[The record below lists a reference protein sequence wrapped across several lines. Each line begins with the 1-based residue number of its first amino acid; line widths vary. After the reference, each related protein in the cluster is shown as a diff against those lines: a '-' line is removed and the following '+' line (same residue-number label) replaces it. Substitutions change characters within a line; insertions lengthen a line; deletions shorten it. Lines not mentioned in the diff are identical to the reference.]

1 MFLGTSR
8 AWWILSGVLLLA
20 GFGLMLTSS
29 GSTLRMVLGILALFA
44 AIGSF
49 AAAPMRYGEN
59 ARLTRK
65 ERREKEAAAR
75 AAAMAPA
82 TDTPITDTPIA
93 DLPPAPPLPP
103 RERPT
108 IAGRDAS
115 EV

>member
-8 AWWILSGVLLLA
+8 VWWIVSGVLLVL
-20 GFGLMLTSS
+20 GFVLMALGQT
-29 GSTLRMVLGILALFA
+29 VFGILALFA

-65 ERREKEAAAR
+65 ERREREAAAR
-75 AAAMAPA
+75 TAATAPS
-82 TDTPITDTPIA
+82 IDTPIA
-93 DLPPAPPLPP
+93 NLPPAPPLPE

>member
-8 AWWILSGVLLLA
+8 VWWILSGVLLLA
-20 GFGLMLTSS
+20 GFVLMALGQTAF
-29 GSTLRMVLGILALFA
+29 GILALFA

-65 ERREKEAAAR
+65 ERREKDAAAIAAAR
-75 AAAMAPA
+75 APAAE
-82 TDTPITDTPIA
+82 TPIA

>member
-8 AWWILSGVLLLA
+8 IWWIVSGVLLIL
-20 GFGLMLTSS
+20 GFGLMAT
-29 GSTLRMVLGILALFA
+29 GNTVFGILALFA

-65 ERREKEAAAR
+65 ERREREAAAR
-75 AAAMAPA
+75 AEIAAPKVSAA
-82 TDTPITDTPIA
+82 DTPVSQ
-93 DLPPAPPLPP
+93 LPPAPPLTP

>member
-8 AWWILSGVLLLA
+8 IWWILSGVLLVA
-20 GFGLMLTSS
+20 GF
-29 GSTLRMVLGILALFA
+29 VLLALGQTVFGILAIFA
-44 AIGSF
+44 ATGSF

-65 ERREKEAAAR
+65 ERREREAAAV
-75 AAAMAPA
+75 ASAKAPV
-82 TDTPITDTPIA
+82 DTPIA

-108 IAGRDAS
+108 IAGRD
-115 EV
+115 

>member
-8 AWWILSGVLLLA
+8 IWWIISGVLLLL
-20 GFGLMLTSS
+20 GF
-29 GSTLRMVLGILALFA
+29 VLIVLGQTMFGILALFA

-49 AAAPMRYGEN
+49 AAAPMRYGQN
-59 ARLTRK
+59 ARLTRT

-75 AAAMAPA
+75 AAAKAPA
-82 TDTPITDTPIA
+82 ADTPIA

>member
-8 AWWILSGVLLLA
+8 TWWIISGVLLIA
-20 GFGLMLTSS
+20 GFGLMLTSG

-44 AIGSF
+44 AIGTF

-65 ERREKEAAAR
+65 ERREREAAAIASSR
-75 AAAMAPA
+75 APSVE
-82 TDTPITDTPIA
+82 TPIA
-93 DLPPAPPLPP
+93 NLPPAPPLPP

>member
-8 AWWILSGVLLLA
+8 IWWILSGVLFLL
-20 GFGLMLTSS
+20 GLVLMATAS
-29 GSTLRMVLGILALFA
+29 GSTLQFVLGIISLFA
-44 AIGSF
+44 AVGTF

-65 ERREKEAAAR
+65 ERREREAAAR
-75 AAAMAPA
+75 AAAAAPPA
-82 TDTPITDTPIA
+82 ETPIA
-93 DLPPAPPLPP
+93 NLPPAPPLPP

>member
-8 AWWILSGVLLLA
+8 IWWILSGVLLLA
-20 GFGLMLTSS
+20 GFVLMALGQT
-29 GSTLRMVLGILALFA
+29 VYGILALFA

-59 ARLTRK
+59 AKLTRK
-65 ERREKEAAAR
+65 ERREKEAATR
-75 AAAMAPA
+75 EAATAPVA
-82 TDTPITDTPIA
+82 DVPIA

-108 IAGRDAS
+108 IAGRDAT

>member
-29 GSTLRMVLGILALFA
+29 GSTLRMVLGILVLFA

-82 TDTPITDTPIA
+82 TDTPIA
-93 DLPPAPPLPP
+93 NLPPAPPLPP

>member
-8 AWWILSGVLLLA
+8 VWWIVSGVLLIA
-20 GFGLMLTSS
+20 GFALIVLGQ
-29 GSTLRMVLGILALFA
+29 TLFGILALLA
-44 AIGSF
+44 AVGSF

-59 ARLTRK
+59 ARLTRG
-65 ERREKEAAAR
+65 ERREREAAAR
-75 AAAMAPA
+75 AAETSAKVSPA
-82 TDTPITDTPIA
+82 DTPISS
-93 DLPPAPPLPP
+93 LPPAPPLPP

>member
-1 MFLGTSR
+1 VFLGTSR
-8 AWWILSGVLLLA
+8 IWWIISGVLLVL
-20 GFGLMLTSS
+20 GFVLMALGQT
-29 GSTLRMVLGILALFA
+29 VFGILALFA

-65 ERREKEAAAR
+65 ERREREAAAVAAAR
-75 AAAMAPA
+75 APAA
-82 TDTPITDTPIA
+82 DTPIA
-93 DLPPAPPLPP
+93 NLPPAPPLPA
-103 RERPT
+103 RERPP

>member
-29 GSTLRMVLGILALFA
+29 GSTLRMVLGILMLFA
-44 AIGSF
+44 AIGTF

-75 AAAMAPA
+75 AAATAPKIDA
-82 TDTPITDTPIA
+82 PVSE
-93 DLPPAPPLPP
+93 LPPAPPLPP
-103 RERPT
+103 RARPT

>member
-8 AWWILSGVLLLA
+8 VWWIISGVLLLL
-20 GFGLMLTSS
+20 GFVLMALGQT
-29 GSTLRMVLGILALFA
+29 VFGILALFA

-59 ARLTRK
+59 AKLTRK

-75 AAAMAPA
+75 AAVAAPA
-82 TDTPITDTPIA
+82 AETPIA

-103 RERPT
+103 RDRPS

>member
-8 AWWILSGVLLLA
+8 IWWILSGVLFIL
-20 GFGLMLTSS
+20 GLVLMGTAS
-29 GSTLRMVLGILALFA
+29 GSPWQMVIGLLLLFS
-44 AIGSF
+44 AIGTF

-65 ERREKEAAAR
+65 ERREKDAAAR
-75 AAAMAPA
+75 ASA
-82 TDTPITDTPIA
+82 TVPVVETPIA
-93 DLPPAPPLPP
+93 NLPPAPPLPP

>member
-8 AWWILSGVLLLA
+8 VWWIVSGVLLIL
-20 GFGLMLTSS
+20 GFVLMAT
-29 GSTLRMVLGILALFA
+29 GQTVFGILALLA

-65 ERREKEAAAR
+65 ERREREAAAR
-75 AAAMAPA
+75 LEATAAKLPLA
-82 TDTPITDTPIA
+82 DTPVSQ
-93 DLPPAPPLPP
+93 LPPAPPLPP

>member
-1 MFLGTSR
+1 MPHVPGDISSLVDYLRRAPASR
-8 AWWILSGVLLLA
+8 VCADADLQRVDLA
-20 GFGLMLTSS
+20 
-29 GSTLRMVLGILALFA
+29 MVLGILALFG
-44 AIGSF
+44 AIGTF

-75 AAAMAPA
+75 AAASVPTA
-82 TDTPITDTPIA
+82 DTPIA
-93 DLPPAPPLPP
+93 NLPPAPPLLP

>member
-8 AWWILSGVLLLA
+8 IWWIISGVLLVL
-20 GFGLMLTSS
+20 GFALMALGQT
-29 GSTLRMVLGILALFA
+29 VFGILALFA

-59 ARLTRK
+59 AKLTRQ

-75 AAAMAPA
+75 VAATAPA
-82 TDTPITDTPIA
+82 SAADTPIA
-93 DLPPAPPLPP
+93 HLPPAPPLPP

>member
-8 AWWILSGVLLLA
+8 IWWIISGVLL
-20 GFGLMLTSS
+20 
-29 GSTLRMVLGILALFA
+29 VLGFALMALGQTVFGILTLFA

-59 ARLTRK
+59 AKLTRQ

-75 AAAMAPA
+75 VAATAPA
-82 TDTPITDTPIA
+82 STADTPIA
-93 DLPPAPPLPP
+93 HLPPAPPLPP

>member
-8 AWWILSGVLLLA
+8 VWWILSGVLLVL
-20 GFGLMLTSS
+20 GFVLMATAM
-29 GSTLRMVLGILALFA
+29 GSTLRMVLGILSLFA
-44 AIGSF
+44 AIGTF

-59 ARLTRK
+59 ARLSRK
-65 ERREKEAAAR
+65 ERKAKEAAAM
-75 AAAMAPA
+75 AAARAEA
-82 TDTPITDTPIA
+82 AGETVA

-103 RERPT
+103 RERPA

>member
-8 AWWILSGVLLLA
+8 AWWIISGVLLLA
-20 GFGLMLTSS
+20 GFVLMLTSS
-29 GSTLRMVLGILALFA
+29 GSTLRMVLGILALFG
-44 AIGSF
+44 AIGTF

-65 ERREKEAAAR
+65 ERREREAAAV
-75 AAAMAPA
+75 ASSKA
-82 TDTPITDTPIA
+82 TASDTPITN
-93 DLPPAPPLPP
+93 LPPAPPLLP
-103 RERPT
+103 RDRPT

>member
-8 AWWILSGVLLLA
+8 TWWILSGVLLLV
-20 GFGLMLTSS
+20 GFALMLTSS
-29 GSTLRMVLGILALFA
+29 GSTLRMVLGILALFG
-44 AIGSF
+44 AIGTF

-65 ERREKEAAAR
+65 ERRAKEAAALAATKTPR
-75 AAAMAPA
+75 A
-82 TDTPITDTPIA
+82 DTPVA
-93 DLPPAPPLPP
+93 NLPPAPPLPP

>member
-8 AWWILSGVLLLA
+8 IWWIISGVLLLA
-20 GFGLMLTSS
+20 GFVLMALGQT
-29 GSTLRMVLGILALFA
+29 VFGILALFA

-65 ERREKEAAAR
+65 ERREKEAAA
-75 AAAMAPA
+75 AAAAAARTPA
-82 TDTPITDTPIA
+82 AETPIA
-93 DLPPAPPLPP
+93 NLPPAPPLLP
-103 RERPT
+103 RERPP

>member
-8 AWWILSGVLLLA
+8 IWWIISGVLLVL
-20 GFGLMLTSS
+20 GFVLMALGQT
-29 GSTLRMVLGILALFA
+29 VFGILALFA

-65 ERREKEAAAR
+65 ERREKEAAAI
-75 AAAMAPA
+75 AAAKAPP
-82 TDTPITDTPIA
+82 DETPIA
-93 DLPPAPPLPP
+93 HLPPAPPLPP